1 MCVSHV
7 FKGLERKTL
16 QFVCVCRLAPVLRA
30 ETRNAAICVWIA
42 RGGVPHDSQKVTI
55 FTPRSC
61 LQSAWVLRRVLWGPG
76 PPGPGEPKRPQR
88 GSEGA
93 PGARQTGFYKE
104 ALGLFT
110 VHFRILSELRPDSP
124 DPWFWHRGW
133 LWTRWASG
141 FCDANGSEEPL
152 GPVGSPPKCQ

>member
-1 MCVSHV
+1 MCESVVSHV
-7 FKGLERKTL
+7 FSGPKRKTL
-16 QFVCVCRLAPVLRA
+16 TSVCVCVSVRFARVLRA
-30 ETRNAAICVWIA
+30 ETKNAAIRVCVCVCVSSRTCFKGRNEKRCNLCVDRSW
-42 RGGVPHDSQKVTI
+42 RVPHDSQKVTI

-104 ALGLFT
+104 ALGFFT

-124 DPWFWHRGW
+124 DPWFWH
-133 LWTRWASG
+133 
-141 FCDANGSEEPL
+141 
-152 GPVGSPPKCQ
+152 